1 MPELDTHL
9 TTRARADDASALDFV
24 IPQNPPVLPFQ
35 VPCCPAVPAVPA
47 FRQGQVRVG
56 FPMQCGLAR
65 CPEREGTPAKPR
77 FSHLHKFPASLE
89 PTSVDPRLTQTG
101 GILCVGSL
109 TGCCDW
115 LLTGLTQVLN
125 LRARS
130 RMQQFDNRLSTFA
143 FVRTV
148 KDQPI
153 LLAPLRQGFSMR
165 MHPRVP
171 GALRLLSWET
181 LDSRSWPFWKTDL
194 DCCPTCGAPR

>member
-1 MPELDTHL
+1 
-9 TTRARADDASALDFV
+9 
-24 IPQNPPVLPFQ
+24 
-35 VPCCPAVPAVPA
+35 
-47 FRQGQVRVG
+47 
-56 FPMQCGLAR
+56 MQCGPAR

-101 GILCVGSL
+101 GILRVGSL

-153 LLAPLRQGFSMR
+153 LLTPLRQGFSMR